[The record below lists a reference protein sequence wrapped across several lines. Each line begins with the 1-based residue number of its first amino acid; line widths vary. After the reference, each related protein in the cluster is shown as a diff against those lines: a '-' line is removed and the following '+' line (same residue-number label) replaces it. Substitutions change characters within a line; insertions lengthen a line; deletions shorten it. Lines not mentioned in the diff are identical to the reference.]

1 MLTDEQIERYSRQII
16 LPQVG
21 GKGQEKLLRARVLIN
36 GTGPLQET
44 VLLYLAAVGIGAI
57 GVLADEQAE
66 LLSTLR
72 PESLDALTTVPQRL
86 NPECVVVRYRKSK
99 EHDVTYLSQLVRDY
113 TLVISD
119 PDKHLHDLCYTVQRP
134 FLCVQSEGLHCW
146 FLTCRGY
153 DPHQPCVHCVELP
166 VEKMATP
173 PFADLAALFLGAQLA
188 TEAVKI
194 ILGLNQSAGATLV
207 RCEFPDLRFDVQK
220 VWKNPECSYCGFFLD
235 ATRKI

>member
-1 MLTDEQIERYSRQII
+1 MLTDDQIERYSRQII

-21 GKGQEKLLRARVLIN
+21 GKGQEKLLRARVLLN
-36 GTGPLQET
+36 DTGPLQET

-66 LLSTLR
+66 LLSTLM
-72 PESLDALTTVPQRL
+72 PESPDALTTVPRRL
-86 NPECVVVRYRKSK
+86 NPECAVVRHRKD
-99 EHDVTYLSQLVRDY
+99 EGNDLTYLSQLVRDY
-113 TLVISD
+113 TLLISG
-119 PDKHLHDLCYTVQRP
+119 PDTHLHDLCYTAQRP
-134 FLCVQSEGLHCW
+134 FLCVQSEGPRCR

-153 DPHQPCVHCVELP
+153 DIHQPCLHCVKFP
-166 VEKMATP
+166 AEKMATP

-207 RCEFPDLRFDVQK
+207 RCEFPDLRFHVQK
-220 VWKNPECSYCGFFLD
+220 VWKNPECPYCG
-235 ATRKI
+235 

>member
-16 LPQVG
+16 LPRVG
-21 GKGQEKLLRARVLIN
+21 GKGQEKLLRARVLLN

-57 GVLADEQAE
+57 GVLANEQAE

-72 PESLDALTTVPQRL
+72 PESLDALTAVPQRL
-86 NPECVVVRYRKSK
+86 NPECTVVRHRKAD
-99 EHDVTYLSQLVRDY
+99 EQDLALFSQLVRGY

-134 FLCVQSEGLHCW
+134 FLCVQSEGPRCW

-153 DPHQPCVHCVELP
+153 DADQPCLHCVELP
-166 VEKMATP
+166 AKNPMAP

-207 RCEFPDLRFDVQK
+207 GCEFPDLRFDVQK
-220 VWKNPECSYCGFFLD
+220 VTKNPECEYCGQSSLP
-235 ATRKI
+235 T